1 MLEAKKNFLFEKIF
15 IRYNRGLLTRRFAS
29 VNVSGLE
36 FLENRNPEI
45 PLIVCANHSSWWDG
59 LVVLELLSN
68 FKFDNYVM
76 MEEKQLRKL
85 RFFRR
90 LGAFSVNRSNFRD
103 ALKSINY
110 SVKILSEKK
119 NRTVLIF
126 PQGAIF
132 HNDIRPLV
140 FFSGLAKVIEQ
151 IGTCKIC
158 PINIRYEFL
167 GKFKPDIFIAIG
179 EPLTFNFSDKV
190 VRKTTTSRIEAVMT
204 FHLDNLKQKII
215 KNDFDNFKKIL

>member
-59 LVVLELLSN
+59 LVFLELLSN

-90 LGAFSVNRSNFRD
+90 LGAFSINRSNFRD

-119 NRTVLIF
+119 NRTVLLF

-132 HNDIRPLV
+132 HNDIRPLM
-140 FFSGLAKVIEQ
+140 FFSGLAKIIEQ

-158 PINIRYEFL
+158 PIGIRYEFL

-179 EPLTFNFSDKV
+179 EPLTFNFPGKII
-190 VRKTTTSRIEAVMT
+190 RKTTTSRIEAVMT
-204 FHLDNLKQKII
+204 LLLDNLKQKII